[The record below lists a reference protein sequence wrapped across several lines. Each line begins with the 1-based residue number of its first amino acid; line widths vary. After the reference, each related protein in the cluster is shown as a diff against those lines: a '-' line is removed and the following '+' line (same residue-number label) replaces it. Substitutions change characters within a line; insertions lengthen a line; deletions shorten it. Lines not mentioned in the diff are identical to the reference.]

1 MLLLFLFFLKHCQTV
16 FSYADSYHCVPF
28 VQPISAGYVG
38 QRGPRTSPFTTLV
51 FAPAASSSSIRN
63 GMQVSKMFIYKLH
76 CFLFSLAFHGRMCS
90 LQVLQTC
97 LSFWFLVTCKC
108 TWLCSPQKLLG
119 VNFQLKFA
127 KSWIYPADQ
136 GGQSHC
142 GAARSAFHV
151 DVPLAIYLNNK

>member
-1 MLLLFLFFLKHCQTV
+1 MHRFSADTCTMLAFCRKGLVLYYGSRVISVAQDMLLLFLFFLKHCQTV

-63 GMQVSKMFIYKLH
+63 GMQESKMFIYKLH

-127 KSWIYPADQ
+127 KS
-136 GGQSHC
+136 
-142 GAARSAFHV
+142 
-151 DVPLAIYLNNK
+151 